1 MLWFIKS
8 DPNCTVDNNDIRIDG
23 SVPGSLSSP
32 NLTGLYPRSLQ
43 CTWRITAPAGMRVR
57 LILKNVTFGAN
68 DFIEFRDGLQD
79 NSSQIVKYAD
89 CAAGELKLYS
99 TNRYALVRFVSNGSE
114 AASGFR
120 LDYESVQ
127 SGR

>member
-1 MLWFIKS
+1 M
-8 DPNCTVDNNDIRIDG
+8 
-23 SVPGSLSSP
+23 
-32 NLTGLYPRSLQ
+32 
-43 CTWRITAPAGMRVR
+43 R
-57 LILKNVTFGAN
+57 LILKNLTLGAN
-68 DFIEFRDGLQD
+68 DFMLFRDGLQD

-114 AASGFR
+114 TASGFR

>member
-1 MLWFIKS
+1 
-8 DPNCTVDNNDIRIDG
+8 
-23 SVPGSLSSP
+23 
-32 NLTGLYPRSLQ
+32 
-43 CTWRITAPAGMRVR
+43 MRVR

-79 NSSQIVKYAD
+79 NSSKIVKYAD
-89 CAAGELKLYS
+89 CAARELKLHS

-114 AASGFR
+114 AANGFR